1 MSSNLRGKKVVV
13 FGGNGFI
20 GSHLVNHLCEEACEI
35 KIITRQKNSKKKIFF
50 ANEPGQVS
58 FDEIDYNQSAINK
71 AVSNYDIV
79 FNLIGILA
87 ENKKSK
93 FSFVHTEIPRMI
105 AKSSN
110 INKVKSLI
118 HMSALNVN
126 TIKDSKYALSKYSGE
141 IELKKEFPNAVIVRP
156 SVVFG
161 KGDNFTNF
169 FSKLSKFSPFL
180 PLIGTPYVKFS
191 KDIFKIINFEKKVKF
206 QPVYVGDLSNFLIKM
221 IGKKNKTYEIT
232 GPSTKSFSQ
241 IFDLILEQKK
251 RRRLYIPLPF
261 FQAKV
266 MAFFLELLPGQ
277 LLTRD
282 QITLLKYDSISK
294 KGLTNLKTVVS
305 NPLSMETVLKTY
317 L

>member
-1 MSSNLRGKKVVV
+1 MSSNLRGKKVLV

-20 GSHLVNHLCEEACEI
+20 GSHLVNHLCEESCEI
-35 KIITRQKNSKKKIFF
+35 KIVTRQKNSKKKFFF

-58 FDEIDYNQSAINK
+58 FEEIDYNQSAINK

-87 ENKKSK
+87 ENKTSK
-93 FSFVHTEIPRMI
+93 FKFVHTEIPKMI
-105 AKSSN
+105 AKSAN
-110 INKVKSLI
+110 VNKVKSFTHI
-118 HMSALNVN
+118 SALNVN
-126 TIKDSKYALSKYSGE
+126 IIKDSKYALSKYNGE
-141 IELKKEFPNAVIVRP
+141 VELKKEFPNAVIIRP

-169 FSKLSKFSPFL
+169 FSKLSKFSPSL
-180 PLIGTPYVKFS
+180 PLIGTPSIKLS
-191 KDIFKIINFEKKVKF
+191 KNIFKILNFRKEVKF
-206 QPVYVGDLSNFLIKM
+206 QPVYVGDLSKFLIKM
-221 IGKKNKTYEIT
+221 IGKKNKTLEIT
-232 GPSTKSFSQ
+232 GPSIKSFSE
-241 IFDLILEQKK
+241 IFDLILKQKK
-251 RRRLYIPLPF
+251 RTRLYIPLPF
-261 FQAKV
+261 FIAKI
-266 MAFFLELLPGQ
+266 MAFFLELLPGP

-294 KGLTNLKTVVS
+294 KGLSNLKKVVS

>member
-35 KIITRQKNSKKKIFF
+35 KIITRQKKSEKKVFF

-58 FDEIDYNQSAINK
+58 YEEIDYNQSAINK
-71 AVSNYDIV
+71 VVSNYDIV
-79 FNLIGILA
+79 FNLIGILS

-93 FSFVHTEIPRMI
+93 FKFVHTEIPRMI
-105 AKSSN
+105 AKSAN
-110 INKVKSLI
+110 VNKVRSFI

-126 TIKDSKYALSKYSGE
+126 LIKDSKYALSKYNGE
-141 IELKKEFPNAVIVRP
+141 IELKNEFPNAVIVRP

-169 FSKLSKFSPFL
+169 FSKLSSFSPFL
-180 PLIGTPYVKFS
+180 PLIGTPYIKFS
-191 KDIFKIINFEKKVKF
+191 KDILKILNFEKKVKF
-206 QPVYVGDLSNFLIKM
+206 QPVYVGDLSKFLIEM
-221 IGKKNKTYEIT
+221 IGKKNKTLEIT
-232 GPSTKSFSQ
+232 GPSTKSFNQ

-251 RRRLYIPLPF
+251 RTRLYLPLPF
-261 FQAKV
+261 FIAKIF
-266 MAFFLELLPGQ
+266 ALFLELLPGQ

-294 KGLTNLKTVVS
+294 KGLRNLKAVVS
-305 NPLSMETVLKTY
+305 VPISMETVLKTY